1 MFKCPNVF
9 PQHHNPL
16 VSYPKTE
23 LSETVSS
30 STNKKM
36 GRSLL
41 SHFLNLSNACP
52 RFTDLVCWNT
62 IIAGYAQN
70 GFAGRAIELVA
81 QMLSEGL
88 RPDPVTV
95 ISILPAVGN
104 VGDLRVGK
112 SIHGYVF
119 KSGYERHGN
128 VATALVDMYLKCGC
142 LSTGRVIF
150 DKMSS
155 KNVVSW
161 NIMIDGYA
169 QNDDYA
175 EALSLFDKMLDNG
188 FKPTGV
194 TVMAALHACADSG
207 ELTRG
212 LFVHSLVNE
221 LGLKHDVSVMNSL
234 ISMYCKCKRVDI
246 AAEIF
251 KNMKEKTLVSWNAMI
266 LGYAQNGQIISAL
279 NHFRLMKVKNID
291 PDSFTMVSII
301 AAVTEFSVLRQA
313 KWVHGVVTRT
323 CLDTNVFV
331 KTALVDMYAKC
342 GAITTARKL
351 FDLMNDRH
359 VTTWNAMIDG
369 YGTHGYG
376 TEAIKLFKKME
387 AGDIKPNNITFLCII
402 SACSH
407 SGFVEEGC
415 QYFYK
420 MKNEYEIEPTMD
432 HYGAMVDL
440 LGRSGRLTK
449 AWDFIQ
455 NMPVEPGINVFGA
468 MLGACKIHKNV
479 ELAEMAAD
487 RLFELSPN
495 DGGYYVL
502 LANIYATASMWDKVT
517 EIRSKMEERGIR
529 KTPGYSS
536 VELENEVHTFYSGS
550 SWHSDSNKIY
560 NFLEILIDKIKDAG
574 YVPATDLMQDVED
587 DLQEQMV
594 STHSE
599 KLAIAFG
606 LLNTRRGT
614 TIHIR
619 KNLRVCG
626 DCHNATKYISLVEN
640 REIIVRDLHRFH
652 HFKNGICS
660 CGDYW
665 SYGNSSKL
673 QRTLPMI
680 HQNHLPLVGV
690 NSNHRCYCSVSAPEP
705 TVSESSSTSIKRRI
719 VSGVQPTGSI
729 HLGNY
734 LGAIKNWVS
743 LQDTYETLFFIVDLH
758 AITLPYDVQQLSKAT
773 RDTAALYLACG
784 VDTSKASV
792 FVQSHVRAHVELMWL
807 LGSATPIGWLNRMIQ
822 FKEKSRKAGD
832 ENVGVALLTYPVLMA
847 SDILLYQSDLVPVG
861 EDQKQHLELTR
872 ELAERVNH
880 LYGGRKWKKLG
891 GRGGLIFK
899 VPEPLIP
906 PAGARVM
913 SLTDGLSKMSKSATS
928 DLSRINLLDSKD
940 AIANKIKRC
949 KTDSFPGLEFDN
961 PDRPECNNLLSIY
974 QIITNKTK
982 EEVAQECQSMNW
994 GTFKPVLTDALIDHL
1009 QPIQARY
1016 EEIMSDTGYLD
1027 QVLAEG
1033 ASKAADIADVT
1044 VSNVYQAMGFLKRR

>member
-1 MFKCPNVF
+1 MSSSSSRI
-9 PQHHNPL
+9 QHTLTQRIHIPPHIYKHPAAILLELCTSLQELHQIIPLIIKNGLYQEHLFQTKL
-16 VSYPKTE
+16 VSLFCKYNSLTE
-23 LSETVSS
+23 ATRVFEPIEDKNDALYHTML
-30 STNKKM
+30 K
-36 GRSLL
+36 
-41 SHFLNLSNACP
+41 
-52 RFTDLVCWNT
+52 
-62 IIAGYAQN
+62 GYAQN
-70 GFAGRAIELVA
+70 SSISDGFSFFCRMVEDGVEGKEVHAQVILNGHVGDVYVMTCRFGVLEYDNCGLCSKWFGFAGRAIELVA

-169 QNDDYA
+169 QNGDYA

-212 LFVHSLVNE
+212 QFVHSLVNE

-266 LGYAQNGQIISAL
+266 LGYAQNGQIITAL

-376 TEAIKLFKKME
+376 TEAIKLFEEME

-440 LGRSGRLTK
+440 LGRSGRLTE

-455 NMPVEPGINVFGA
+455 NMPVEPGVNVFGA

-479 ELAEMAAD
+479 ELAEMAAG
-487 RLFELSPN
+487 RLFELNPN

-529 KTPGYSS
+529 KTHGYSS

-574 YVPATDLMQDVED
+574 YVSATDLMQDVED

-606 LLNTRRGT
+606 LLNTRPGT

-640 REIIVRDLHRFH
+640 GEIIVRDLHRFH
-652 HFKNGICS
+652 HFKNEICS

-665 SYGNSSKL
+665 
-673 QRTLPMI
+673 
-680 HQNHLPLVGV
+680 
-690 NSNHRCYCSVSAPEP
+690 
-705 TVSESSSTSIKRRI
+705 
-719 VSGVQPTGSI
+719 
-729 HLGNY
+729 
-734 LGAIKNWVS
+734 
-743 LQDTYETLFFIVDLH
+743 
-758 AITLPYDVQQLSKAT
+758 
-773 RDTAALYLACG
+773 
-784 VDTSKASV
+784 
-792 FVQSHVRAHVELMWL
+792 
-807 LGSATPIGWLNRMIQ
+807 
-822 FKEKSRKAGD
+822 
-832 ENVGVALLTYPVLMA
+832 
-847 SDILLYQSDLVPVG
+847 
-861 EDQKQHLELTR
+861 
-872 ELAERVNH
+872 
-880 LYGGRKWKKLG
+880 
-891 GRGGLIFK
+891 
-899 VPEPLIP
+899 
-906 PAGARVM
+906 
-913 SLTDGLSKMSKSATS
+913 
-928 DLSRINLLDSKD
+928 
-940 AIANKIKRC
+940 
-949 KTDSFPGLEFDN
+949 
-961 PDRPECNNLLSIY
+961 
-974 QIITNKTK
+974 
-982 EEVAQECQSMNW
+982 
-994 GTFKPVLTDALIDHL
+994 
-1009 QPIQARY
+1009 
-1016 EEIMSDTGYLD
+1016 
-1027 QVLAEG
+1027 
-1033 ASKAADIADVT
+1033 
-1044 VSNVYQAMGFLKRR
+1044 

>member
-1 MFKCPNVF
+1 MTSLILPTASLSTP
-9 PQHHNPL
+9 PQSPISSSSSRIQHTLTQRIHIPPHIYKHPAAILLELCTSLQELHQIIPLIIKNGLYQEHLFQTKL
-16 VSYPKTE
+16 VSLFCKYNSLTE
-23 LSETVSS
+23 ATRVFEPIEDKNDALYHTMLKGYAQNSS
-30 STNKKM
+30 ISDGFSFFCRMVEDGVQPVVYNFTY
-36 GRSLL
+36 LL
-41 SHFLNLSNACP
+41 KGCGENNYVREGKEVHAQVILNGHERDIYVMTCVVNMYAKCKLVEDAYKVFVRLP
-52 RFTDLVCWNT
+52 ERDLVCWNT

-194 TVMAALHACADSG
+194 TVMVALHACADSG

-301 AAVTEFSVLRQA
+301 AAVTEFSVLCQA

-376 TEAIKLFKKME
+376 TEAIKLFEEME

-440 LGRSGRLTK
+440 LGRSGRLTE

-487 RLFELSPN
+487 RLFELNPN

-587 DLQEQMV
+587 DLKEQMV

-665 SYGNSSKL
+665 
-673 QRTLPMI
+673 
-680 HQNHLPLVGV
+680 
-690 NSNHRCYCSVSAPEP
+690 
-705 TVSESSSTSIKRRI
+705 
-719 VSGVQPTGSI
+719 
-729 HLGNY
+729 
-734 LGAIKNWVS
+734 
-743 LQDTYETLFFIVDLH
+743 
-758 AITLPYDVQQLSKAT
+758 
-773 RDTAALYLACG
+773 
-784 VDTSKASV
+784 
-792 FVQSHVRAHVELMWL
+792 
-807 LGSATPIGWLNRMIQ
+807 
-822 FKEKSRKAGD
+822 
-832 ENVGVALLTYPVLMA
+832 
-847 SDILLYQSDLVPVG
+847 
-861 EDQKQHLELTR
+861 
-872 ELAERVNH
+872 
-880 LYGGRKWKKLG
+880 
-891 GRGGLIFK
+891 
-899 VPEPLIP
+899 
-906 PAGARVM
+906 
-913 SLTDGLSKMSKSATS
+913 
-928 DLSRINLLDSKD
+928 
-940 AIANKIKRC
+940 
-949 KTDSFPGLEFDN
+949 
-961 PDRPECNNLLSIY
+961 
-974 QIITNKTK
+974 
-982 EEVAQECQSMNW
+982 
-994 GTFKPVLTDALIDHL
+994 
-1009 QPIQARY
+1009 
-1016 EEIMSDTGYLD
+1016 
-1027 QVLAEG
+1027 
-1033 ASKAADIADVT
+1033 
-1044 VSNVYQAMGFLKRR
+1044 

>member
-1 MFKCPNVF
+1 MTSLILPTASLSTP
-9 PQHHNPL
+9 PQSPISSSSSRIQHTLTQRIHIPPHIYKHPAAILLELCTSLQELHQIIPLIIKNGLYQEHLFQTKL
-16 VSYPKTE
+16 VSLFCKYNSLTE
-23 LSETVSS
+23 ATRVFEPIEDKNDALYHTMLKGYAQNSS
-30 STNKKM
+30 ISDGFSFFCRMVEDGVQPVVYNFTY
-36 GRSLL
+36 LL
-41 SHFLNLSNACP
+41 KGCGENNYVREGKEVHAQVILNGHEGDIYVMTCVVNMYAKCKLVEDAYKVFVRLP
-52 RFTDLVCWNT
+52 ERDLVCWNT

-359 VTTWNAMIDG
+359 VTTWNTMIDG

-502 LANIYATASMWDKVT
+502 LANIYATTSMWDKVT

-665 SYGNSSKL
+665 
-673 QRTLPMI
+673 
-680 HQNHLPLVGV
+680 
-690 NSNHRCYCSVSAPEP
+690 
-705 TVSESSSTSIKRRI
+705 
-719 VSGVQPTGSI
+719 
-729 HLGNY
+729 
-734 LGAIKNWVS
+734 
-743 LQDTYETLFFIVDLH
+743 
-758 AITLPYDVQQLSKAT
+758 
-773 RDTAALYLACG
+773 
-784 VDTSKASV
+784 
-792 FVQSHVRAHVELMWL
+792 
-807 LGSATPIGWLNRMIQ
+807 
-822 FKEKSRKAGD
+822 
-832 ENVGVALLTYPVLMA
+832 
-847 SDILLYQSDLVPVG
+847 
-861 EDQKQHLELTR
+861 
-872 ELAERVNH
+872 
-880 LYGGRKWKKLG
+880 
-891 GRGGLIFK
+891 
-899 VPEPLIP
+899 
-906 PAGARVM
+906 
-913 SLTDGLSKMSKSATS
+913 
-928 DLSRINLLDSKD
+928 
-940 AIANKIKRC
+940 
-949 KTDSFPGLEFDN
+949 
-961 PDRPECNNLLSIY
+961 
-974 QIITNKTK
+974 
-982 EEVAQECQSMNW
+982 
-994 GTFKPVLTDALIDHL
+994 
-1009 QPIQARY
+1009 
-1016 EEIMSDTGYLD
+1016 
-1027 QVLAEG
+1027 
-1033 ASKAADIADVT
+1033 
-1044 VSNVYQAMGFLKRR
+1044 

>member
-1 MFKCPNVF
+1 MFKSPNVF
-9 PQHHNPL
+9 PQHHKPL

-30 STNKKM
+30 TN
-36 GRSLL
+36 SLVGHEIPKL
-41 SHFLNLSNACP
+41 LKYLLHFLGKKSSWYWIRSSLTSSISQTLVHASRCLWLASKLKKLQIVMTSLILPTASLSTPPQSPISSSSSRIQHTLTQRIHIPPHIYKHPAAILLELCTSLQELHQIIPLIIKNGLYQEHLFQTKLVSLFCKYNSLTEATRVFEPIEDKNDALYHTMLKGYAQNNYVREGKEVHAQVILNGHEGDIYVMTCVVNMYAKCKLVEDAYKVFVRLP
-52 RFTDLVCWNT
+52 ERDLVCWNT

-487 RLFELSPN
+487 RLFELNPN

-550 SWHSDSNKIY
+550 LWHLDSNKIY

-587 DLQEQMV
+587 DLQEQM
-594 STHSE
+594 
-599 KLAIAFG
+599 
-606 LLNTRRGT
+606 
-614 TIHIR
+614 
-619 KNLRVCG
+619 
-626 DCHNATKYISLVEN
+626 
-640 REIIVRDLHRFH
+640 
-652 HFKNGICS
+652 
-660 CGDYW
+660 
-665 SYGNSSKL
+665 
-673 QRTLPMI
+673 
-680 HQNHLPLVGV
+680 
-690 NSNHRCYCSVSAPEP
+690 
-705 TVSESSSTSIKRRI
+705 
-719 VSGVQPTGSI
+719 
-729 HLGNY
+729 
-734 LGAIKNWVS
+734 
-743 LQDTYETLFFIVDLH
+743 
-758 AITLPYDVQQLSKAT
+758 
-773 RDTAALYLACG
+773 
-784 VDTSKASV
+784 
-792 FVQSHVRAHVELMWL
+792 
-807 LGSATPIGWLNRMIQ
+807 
-822 FKEKSRKAGD
+822 
-832 ENVGVALLTYPVLMA
+832 
-847 SDILLYQSDLVPVG
+847 SDLVPVG

-1033 ASKAADIADVT
+1033 ASKAADIADAT

>member
-1 MFKCPNVF
+1 MTSLILPTASLSTP
-9 PQHHNPL
+9 PQSPISSSSSRIQHTLTQRIHIPPHIYKHPAAILLELCTSLQELHQIIPLIIKNGLYQEHLFQTKL
-16 VSYPKTE
+16 VSLFCKYNSLTE
-23 LSETVSS
+23 ATRVFEPIEDKNDALYHTMLKGYAQNSS
-30 STNKKM
+30 ISDGFSFFCRMVEDGVQPVVYNFTY
-36 GRSLL
+36 LL
-41 SHFLNLSNACP
+41 KGCGENNYVREGKEVHAHVILNGHEGDIYVMTCVVNMYAKCKLVEDAYKVFVRLP
-52 RFTDLVCWNT
+52 ERDLVCWNT

-279 NHFRLMKVKNID
+279 NHFRIMKVKNID

-415 QYFYK
+415 QYFCK

-455 NMPVEPGINVFGA
+455 NMPVEPGLNVFGA

-487 RLFELSPN
+487 RLFELNPN

-574 YVPATDLMQDVED
+574 YVPTTDLMQDVED

-599 KLAIAFG
+599 KVAIAFG

-660 CGDYW
+660 CGDY
-665 SYGNSSKL
+665 
-673 QRTLPMI
+673 
-680 HQNHLPLVGV
+680 
-690 NSNHRCYCSVSAPEP
+690 CYICS
-705 TVSESSSTSIKRRI
+705 
-719 VSGVQPTGSI
+719 
-729 HLGNY
+729 
-734 LGAIKNWVS
+734 
-743 LQDTYETLFFIVDLH
+743 
-758 AITLPYDVQQLSKAT
+758 
-773 RDTAALYLACG
+773 
-784 VDTSKASV
+784 
-792 FVQSHVRAHVELMWL
+792 
-807 LGSATPIGWLNRMIQ
+807 
-822 FKEKSRKAGD
+822 
-832 ENVGVALLTYPVLMA
+832 
-847 SDILLYQSDLVPVG
+847 SDLVPVG

>member
-1 MFKCPNVF
+1 MFKSPNVF
-9 PQHHNPL
+9 PQHHKPL

-30 STNKKM
+30 TNSFVGHEIPK
-36 GRSLL
+36 LL
-41 SHFLNLSNACP
+41 KYLLHFLGKKSSWYWIRSSLTSSISQTLVHASRCLWLASKLKKLQIVMTSLILPTASLSTPPQSPISSSSSRIQHTLTQRIHIPPHIYKHPAAILLELCTSLQELHQIIPLIIKNGLYQEHLFQTKLVSLFCKYNSLTEATRVFEPIEDKNDALYHTMLKGYAQNSSISDGFSFFCRMVEDGVQP
-52 RFTDLVCWNT
+52 VVYNFTYLLKGCGENNYVREGKEVHAQVILNGHEGDIYVMTCVVNMYAKCKLVEDAYKVFVRLPERDLVCWNT

-194 TVMAALHACADSG
+194 TVMAALHACADLG

-440 LGRSGRLTK
+440 LGRSG
-449 AWDFIQ
+449 
-455 NMPVEPGINVFGA
+455 
-468 MLGACKIHKNV
+468 ACKIHKNV
-479 ELAEMAAD
+479 ELVEMAAD
-487 RLFELSPN
+487 RLFELNPN

-587 DLQEQMV
+587 DLQEQM
-594 STHSE
+594 
-599 KLAIAFG
+599 
-606 LLNTRRGT
+606 
-614 TIHIR
+614 
-619 KNLRVCG
+619 
-626 DCHNATKYISLVEN
+626 
-640 REIIVRDLHRFH
+640 
-652 HFKNGICS
+652 
-660 CGDYW
+660 
-665 SYGNSSKL
+665 
-673 QRTLPMI
+673 
-680 HQNHLPLVGV
+680 
-690 NSNHRCYCSVSAPEP
+690 
-705 TVSESSSTSIKRRI
+705 
-719 VSGVQPTGSI
+719 
-729 HLGNY
+729 
-734 LGAIKNWVS
+734 
-743 LQDTYETLFFIVDLH
+743 
-758 AITLPYDVQQLSKAT
+758 
-773 RDTAALYLACG
+773 
-784 VDTSKASV
+784 
-792 FVQSHVRAHVELMWL
+792 
-807 LGSATPIGWLNRMIQ
+807 
-822 FKEKSRKAGD
+822 
-832 ENVGVALLTYPVLMA
+832 
-847 SDILLYQSDLVPVG
+847 SDLVPVG

-982 EEVAQECQSMNW
+982 EEVAQECQSMNS